1 MLVYPSAIDLSSSH
15 LQFLARELTAHRRRI
30 GSRWRKLDPGRQALL
45 VLAHL
50 RCGDTYT
57 RLAAGFGVG
66 LATVCR
72 YIHEAVQLLA
82 ALAPDLAGAMRV
94 AVCKAYVVLDGTLLR
109 IDRIAA
115 DRPYYSGKHKRHG
128 MNAQVLADPA
138 GRLLWVSP
146 ALPGSVHD
154 LTAARTHGIVDAL
167 AAADIPC
174 WADKAYRG
182 AGGPIRVPYRG
193 KWHNL
198 SPGQQA
204 VNRSHARIRA
214 LGERAVST
222 LKNWRLLRRL
232 RCSTTRITDLTR
244 AVLTLHLNAG

>member
-1 MLVYPSAIDLSSSH
+1 MLVYPYAIDLSSSH
-15 LQFLARELTAHRRRI
+15 FQFLARELTAHRRRI
-30 GSRWRKLDPGRQALL
+30 GSRWRRLDRGRQALL

-50 RCGDTYT
+50 RCGDTCS

-82 ALAPDLAGAMRV
+82 ALAPDV
-94 AVCKAYVVLDGTLLR
+94 ADAVKVATRKAYVILDGTVLP

-128 MNAQVLADPA
+128 MNVQVLADPA
-138 GRLLWVSP
+138 GRLLWTSP
-146 ALPGSVHD
+146 ALPGSTHD
-154 LTAARTHGIVDAL
+154 LTAARAHGIVDAL
-167 AAADIPC
+167 TAANIQC

-214 LGERAVST
+214 LGERSVST
-222 LKNWRLLRRL
+222 LKAWRLLRRL

>member
-30 GSRWRKLDPGRQALL
+30 DSRWRRLNPGRQALL

-50 RCGDTYT
+50 RCGDTYS
-57 RLAAGFGVG
+57 RLAAGFGIG

-72 YIHEAVQLLA
+72 YVHEAVRLLA
-82 ALAPDLAGAMRV
+82 ALAPDLTEATRV
-94 AVCKAYVVLDGTLLR
+94 AARKAYVILDGTLLR

-115 DRPYYSGKHKRHG
+115 DRPFYSGKHKRHG
-128 MNAQVLADPA
+128 MNIQVLADPA
-138 GRLLWVSP
+138 GRLLWTSP

-167 AAADIPC
+167 TVADIDC

-182 AGGPIRVPYRG
+182 AGGPFRVPYRG
-193 KWHNL
+193 RWHNL
-198 SPGQQA
+198 SRGQQA

-214 LGERAVST
+214 LGERAVSI
-222 LKNWRLLRRL
+222 LKAWRLLRRL

-244 AVLTLHLNAG
+244 AVLALHLAAG